1 MISHEKNIG
10 FREKKLAKYITD
22 HSKPEDP
29 LLRELSRETFLKIYH
44 PRRSSNHLSGQL
56 LEMFSSMIRPNRI
69 LEIGTFTGYGAI
81 CLAKGLAPE
90 GILHTIEIN
99 DELEDFTRKWIDK
112 AGLSNSILLHIG
124 DALDLIPGLDEIFD
138 LVFIDGEKDQY
149 CDYFNSV
156 IDKVKSGGF
165 IIADNV
171 LWSGKV
177 VSEDIPAKDHF
188 TRGILKFN
196 KIVQEDPRVD
206 NIILPAFDGMMI
218 IKRLKA

>member
-1 MISHEKNIG
+1 MSSHEKNIG
-10 FREKKLAKYITD
+10 FEEEKMAEYIAR

-29 LLRELSRETFLKIYH
+29 LLSELIRATHLKIYH

-56 LEMFSSMIRPNRI
+56 LKMFSNMIRPKTI

-81 CLAKGLAPE
+81 CLTDGLTDG

-99 DELEDFTRKWIDK
+99 DELEDFTRHWIEK
-112 AGLSNSILLHIG
+112 AGLTSCIKLHIG
-124 DALDLIPGLDEIFD
+124 DALEIIPKIENSFD
-138 LVFIDGEKDQY
+138 LVFIDGEKNQY
-149 CDYFNSV
+149 CDYYNAV
-156 IDKVKSGGF
+156 IDKVNKGGF

-177 VSEDIPAKDHF
+177 VDENIPAKDHF

-196 KIVQEDPRVD
+196 KMIQDDPRVE
-206 NIILPAFDGMMI
+206 NLLLPAFDGLMI
-218 IKRLKA
+218 IRKK

>member
-1 MISHEKNIG
+1 MAS
-10 FREKKLAKYITD
+10 YIAN

-29 LLRELSRETFLKIYH
+29 LLAELIRETHLKIYH

-56 LEMFSSMIRPNRI
+56 LEMFSSMIRPNKI

-81 CLAKGLAPE
+81 CLAKGLAPA

-99 DELEDFTRKWIDK
+99 DELEGFIKHWIDK
-112 AGLSNSILLHIG
+112 AALKDQINLHIG
-124 DALDLIPGLDEIFD
+124 NALEIIPGIEESFD
-138 LVFIDGEKDQY
+138 LVFIDGEKNQY
-149 CDYFNSV
+149 CDYYNAV
-156 IDKVKSGGF
+156 IDKVPSGGF

-196 KIVQEDPRVD
+196 KMIQADKRVD
-206 NIILPAFDGMMI
+206 NLLLPAFDGLMI
-218 IKRLKA
+218 IKRK

>member
-10 FREKKLAKYITD
+10 FQEEKLAEYISD

-29 LLRELSRETFLKIYH
+29 ILQELSRETFLKIYH

-56 LEMFSSMIRPNRI
+56 LEVFSSMIRPKRI

-81 CLAKGLAPE
+81 CLAKGLVP
-90 GILHTIEIN
+90 GGLLHTIEIN
-99 DELEDFTRKWIDK
+99 DELEDFIRKWIDK
-112 AGLSNSILLHIG
+112 AGFSDSIMLHIG
-124 DALDLIPGLDEIFD
+124 DALEIIPGLNEIFD

-149 CDYFNSV
+149 CHYYDAV
-156 IDKVKSGGF
+156 LDKVKPGGF

-177 VSEDIPAKDHF
+177 VLEDIPEKDHF

-196 KIVQEDPRVD
+196 KMVQEDSRVE
-206 NIILPAFDGMMI
+206 NLLLPAFDGMMI
-218 IKRLKA
+218 IRKK